1 MQLLPFALALELLR
15 VGFLAGLNFVGLSC
29 LHIVR
34 QMYIHSYEIEHAS
47 LIYKVGVSQVH
58 QHRI

>member
-1 MQLLPFALALELLR
+1 
-15 VGFLAGLNFVGLSC
+15 

-34 QMYIHSYEIEHAS
+34 QMYIHSYEMEHAS